1 MSAPPLGSLLGSAPP
16 VIPAEALSALL
27 DQHYGLQGPL
37 KLLTSERDLNYH
49 LATPS
54 QGYVVKLAN
63 PAEPAEVTDFQTAAL
78 IHLEGSRL
86 PVPRLIRPR
95 SGETGVAIPQG
106 WLRVLTYL
114 EGLPQHLSP
123 ASPEQAANM
132 ARMAALLSLALAGFS
147 HPAARHHLQWD
158 LKQAAGLAPLLPAI
172 PDTDLRALCQAALA
186 RFAEVI
192 APALPAL
199 RWQVVHNDLNPH
211 NVLVDPANPDRI
223 AGILDFGDMVETPL
237 VCDAA
242 IACAYQLDASDA
254 AASLIGFARAY
265 HAVLPLTAAERALF
279 PDLVGLRFV
288 TTLAIASARAAR
300 YPENAPYILRNCAR
314 SAAGLRAL
322 ACLDT
327 PALLA
332 ELESL

>member
-1 MSAPPLGSLLGSAPP
+1 MSAPSLGNLLGSAPP
-16 VIPAEALSALL
+16 VIPAAALSALV

-37 KLLTSERDLNYH
+37 KPLTSERDLNYH
-49 LATPS
+49 LATPG
-54 QGYVVKLAN
+54 QGYVVKIAN
-63 PAEPAEVTDFQTAAL
+63 LAEPAEVTDFQTRAL
-78 IHLEGSRL
+78 LHLEGSGL
-86 PVPRLIRPR
+86 PLPRVMHAR
-95 SGETGVAIPQG
+95 SGASGVAIPQG

-114 EGLPQHLSP
+114 EGKPQHLTP
-123 ASPEQAANM
+123 ATPAQAANM
-132 ARMAALLSLALAGFS
+132 ARMAARLSLALAGFS

-158 LKQAAGLAPLLPAI
+158 LKQAADLAPLLSAI
-172 PDTDLRALCQAALA
+172 AEADLRALCAAALA
-186 RFAEVI
+186 GFTAHI

-211 NVLVDPANPDRI
+211 NVLVDPANPDHI
-223 AGILDFGDMVETPL
+223 AGVLDFGDMVETPL

-242 IACAYQLDASDA
+242 IACAYQLDAADA

-265 HAVLPLTAAERALF
+265 HSILPLTAAERALF
-279 PDLVGLRFV
+279 PDLVALRFV

-300 YPENAPYILRNCAR
+300 YPENAPYILRNCAL

-322 ACLDT
+322 ARLDT